1 MHQNGAVSNFEG
13 GVRLMSS
20 DGWDQFEPFG
30 SLFRPDWRE
39 SEAQLNE
46 KQAVLLMHDIY
57 KKFIQLI
64 KPIRQYKQCVI
75 GNCN

>member
-1 MHQNGAVSNFEG
+1 MCNMNVCMNGYIY
-13 GVRLMSS
+13 MYICY
-20 DGWDQFEPFG
+20 
-30 SLFRPDWRE
+30 
-39 SEAQLNE
+39 
-46 KQAVLLMHDIY
+46 IY